1 VRAYIFSIVGTFLLA
16 GCFVAEPLSTPAVAT
31 QPATTP
37 NVVTPPATEISPHA
51 EALQLV
57 FTKAAKKIRE
67 VELAFAKAAKA
78 AEPKLRGDDEE
89 FWWHDVAKREWTVR
103 RSAYPGF
110 IDSTHHLNVDYRIDG
125 KVVAS
130 WFVDT
135 RGGTIQE
142 PMTGN
147 APTGSEK

>member
-1 VRAYIFSIVGTFLLA
+1 M
-16 GCFVAEPLSTPAVAT
+16 
-31 QPATTP
+31 
-37 NVVTPPATEISPHA
+37 SPHA

-57 FTKAAKKIRE
+57 FTKGANRIRE
-67 VELAFAKAAKA
+67 VELAFAKATKA
-78 AEPKLRGDDEE
+78 AEPKFKIEDEE
-89 FWWHDVAKREWTVR
+89 FWWHDVAKREWTAR